1 MIEEKRV
8 EDSRVET
15 VHIIRPN
22 HLNAA
27 GRLFGGML
35 MQWLDEVA
43 GMVAKRHT
51 RANVITA
58 SVDNLRF
65 IHGAYKGEMVVI
77 VGKVTYV
84 GTTSME
90 VRVDTYVEHMEDGMR
105 RPINRAYF
113 TMVALDEDDKPK
125 QVPRLI
131 LETEA
136 QRAHPPRRSGR
147 AAQWRCCRWTSAAAD
162 PRRGAPAWGH
172 TRWRRRATAVR
183 PCRGAA
189 RAHRRPP
196 PRARRPCECPAARAA
211 APSCARQKAD
221 C

>member
-90 VRVDTYVEHMEDGMR
+90 VRVDTYVEHMEDGTFVLFDYKKR
-105 RPINRAYF
+105 DP
-113 TMVALDEDDKPK
+113 L
-125 QVPRLI
+125 
-131 LETEA
+131 
-136 QRAHPPRRSGR
+136 SGN
-147 AAQWRCCRWTSAAAD
+147 A
-162 PRRGAPAWGH
+162 G
-172 TRWRRRATAVR
+172 AVR
-183 PCRGAA
+183 FVYKDG
-189 RAHRRPP
+189 
-196 PRARRPCECPAARAA
+196 EETW
-211 APSCARQKAD
+211 QMK
-221 C
+221 